1 MSEREIHDIMA
12 QVRAAMDAQQVSQ
25 GELARRAGLT
35 KGYVSRL
42 LRSDEPDGRPVT
54 LQNALLL
61 AHALGLVTIA
71 EAEEA

>member
-1 MSEREIHDIMA
+1 MREVDEIMV
-12 QVRAAMDAQQVSQ
+12 QVRAAMEVQQVSQ
-25 GELARRAGLT
+25 GDLARRAGLT

-61 AHALGLVTIA
+61 AHALGLVTVSS
-71 EAEEA
+71 EEGV

>member
-1 MSEREIHDIMA
+1 MREVDEIMA
-12 QVRAAMDAQQVSQ
+12 QVRAAMEAQKVSQ

-61 AHALGLVTIA
+61 AHALGLVTVSS
-71 EAEEA
+71 EERA

>member
-1 MSEREIHDIMA
+1 MREVDEIMA
-12 QVRAAMDAQQVSQ
+12 QVRAAMEAQKVSQ

-61 AHALGLVTIA
+61 AHALGLVTISSQEDA
-71 EAEEA
+71 

>member
-1 MSEREIHDIMA
+1 MREVDEIMA
-12 QVRAAMDAQQVSQ
+12 QVRAAMEAQKVSQ

-61 AHALGLVTIA
+61 AHALGLVTISS
-71 EAEEA
+71 EEDA